1 MTSKEEE
8 LKAAMEDLRE
18 KLKHKKRDLN
28 LVDSPIK
35 PRYDDVYFDGI
46 KWLNSL

>member
-1 MTSKEEE
+1 MNSKEEK
-8 LKAAMEDLRE
+8 LKVAMEDLRE
-18 KLKHKKRDLN
+18 KLKHKKHNIN